1 MVDIYVL
8 DTWYVLKRGRD
19 KDGCGRTPGS
29 PCLSLPYLLQQENR
43 THLPPSTELRIAT
56 DKSLTID
63 QQAAV
68 STNLFFCL
76 WNQICCSRGS
86 KGFAKNAP
94 SPRGLIFFYFKQ
106 FLGKFVKLVCSRPP
120 PPGLAPPNS
129 GKSWICHYVERL
141 VGHLATVSVRKS
153 MSYYDIKMTSFDSR
167 DIYCYLVGC
176 FILF

>member
-8 DTWYVLKRGRD
+8 DTWYVLERGRD

-29 PCLSLPYLLQQENR
+29 ACLTLPYLLQQVNR

-68 STNLFFCL
+68 STNLFYCL
-76 WNQICCSRGS
+76 WNQISCSGRS
-86 KGFAKNAP
+86 KGFAKDAP
-94 SPRGLIFFYFKQ
+94 PRGPNSFNFMQFF
-106 FLGKFVKLVCSRPP
+106 GKIWQNRMLARPP
-120 PPGLAPPNS
+120 EGVAPPTS

-141 VGHLATVSVRKS
+141 VGHLVTVSVRKS
-153 MSYYDIKMTSFDSR
+153 MSYYDIEMTSFDSR
-167 DIYCYLVGC
+167 DIYCYLADC
-176 FILF
+176 FILL